1 MILYFVFFKFKL
13 VFFLNAYT
21 ARLSDVKMQLQ
32 QLQTSTSEASSL
44 TQAAI
49 EKLSKEKEDL
59 LQLAMTRDRVIQVS
73 LL

>member
-1 MILYFVFFKFKL
+1 
-13 VFFLNAYT
+13 
-21 ARLSDVKMQLQ
+21 MQLQ
-32 QLQTSTSEASSL
+32 QLQTSTSEASL
-44 TQAAI
+44 HTQAAI

>member
-1 MILYFVFFKFKL
+1 
-13 VFFLNAYT
+13 LNACI

-32 QLQTSTSEASSL
+32 QLQTSTSEASL
-44 TQAAI
+44 HTQAAI